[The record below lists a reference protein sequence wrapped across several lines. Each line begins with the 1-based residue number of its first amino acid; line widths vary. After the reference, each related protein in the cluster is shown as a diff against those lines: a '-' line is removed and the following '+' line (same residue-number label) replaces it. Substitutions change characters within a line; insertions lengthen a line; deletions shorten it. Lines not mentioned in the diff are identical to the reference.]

1 MRNRVRAVYLGS
13 ILALALALPVRGDE
27 PAATQT
33 VETLHATLLAV
44 MKDATA
50 LGYQGRYDR
59 LAPVLKSHFDF
70 PFMARFVLGPGW
82 QELSPADQQRWIEAF
97 ERITTATYA
106 FRFKGYTG
114 ESFKTL
120 GQEPAGQDTLFVRTV
135 VDRTDAD
142 DVELTYRLRQTSEGW
157 RIIDI
162 YQKGTVSELAL
173 RRSEYSAVLKR
184 DGFEKLIETVNA
196 KLAAYAAGTATE
208 SE

>member
-1 MRNRVRAVYLGS
+1 MRTAQLGS
-13 ILALALALPVRGDE
+13 LVVLALGLAQPLRADE

-33 VETLHATLLAV
+33 VETLHSALLGV
-44 MKDATA
+44 MKEAEA
-50 LGYQGRYDR
+50 LGYQGRYDK
-59 LAPVLKSHFDF
+59 LAPVLAAHFDF

-97 ERITTATYA
+97 QRITTATYA
-106 FRFKGYTG
+106 WRFKGYTG

-135 VDRTDAD
+135 VDRPDVE
-142 DVELTYRLRQTSEGW
+142 DVELTYRVRKTDTGW

-184 DGFEKLIETVNA
+184 DGFEKLLATVNA

-208 SE
+208 TE

>member
-1 MRNRVRAVYLGS
+1 MRTVRLGG
-13 ILALALALPVRGDE
+13 LVVLLLGLALPLRADE

-33 VETLHATLLAV
+33 VETLHAALLGV
-44 MKDATA
+44 MKEAGT

-59 LAPVLKSHFDF
+59 LAPVLETHFDF

-82 QELSPADQQRWIEAF
+82 PALGPADQQRWIEAF
-97 ERITTATYA
+97 SRITTATYA
-106 FRFKGYTG
+106 WRFKGYTG

-120 GQEPAGQDTLFVRTV
+120 GQEPAAQDTLFVRTV

-142 DVELTYRLRQTSEGW
+142 DVELTYRLRKTDAGW

-184 DGFEKLIETVNA
+184 DGFETLLATVNA
-196 KLAAYAAGTATE
+196 KLAGYAAGTATE
-208 SE
+208 PE

>member
-1 MRNRVRAVYLGS
+1 M
-13 ILALALALPVRGDE
+13 ALALAFTPAVRGDE

-33 VETLHATLLAV
+33 VETLHTALLGV
-44 MKDATA
+44 MKDADA

-59 LAPVLKSHFDF
+59 LAPVLKAHFDF

-82 QELSPADQQRWIEAF
+82 QTLAPPDQQRWLETF
-97 ERITTATYA
+97 ERITIATYA
-106 FRFKGYTG
+106 WRFKGYTG

-135 VDRTDAD
+135 VDRTDAE
-142 DVELTYRLRQTSEGW
+142 DVELTYRLRKTDAGW

-162 YQKGTVSELAL
+162 YQKGTISELAL

-184 DGFEKLIETVNA
+184 DGFERLLETVNA

-208 SE
+208 TDAE